1 MRGIRFCSV
10 LPVLLATMPIVPAV
24 ADSGATKAAQLIVD
38 TEWVAAK
45 LGTPGLVIIEVGTR
59 LDDYRAGH
67 IPGAAYLDRVA
78 IYDTVNGIPG
88 MFPGVDRAVAAFE
101 ALGVSNASTVLLY
114 DAADSLWAARAFWA
128 LEVLGHEKIRVL
140 NGGLAAWK
148 ADGRP
153 VTREAPQ
160 PARGTFRP
168 HPQESVTADKA
179 TVLSCISDPD
189 VTIVDARTR
198 GEYAGTDV
206 RASRAGHIP
215 GAVNLDWQLAAT
227 DDKRK
232 LILDEEELAEMYAS
246 AGLSK
251 DKTVIV
257 HCQTGVRAAHTYLVL
272 RSLGYTKVRLYDG
285 SWEEWGNDA
294 ATPIVTN
301 QAEGGGR

>member
-1 MRGIRFCSV
+1 MRSSRLRFLFVVLVAASV
-10 LPVLLATMPIVPAV
+10 VPVL
-24 ADSGATKAAQLIVD
+24 ADSGATAQLIVD
-38 TEWVAAK
+38 TAWVAAK
-45 LGTPGLVIIEVGTR
+45 LGTPGFVVIDVGAK

-67 IPGAAYLDRVA
+67 IPGAVFLDRIA
-78 IYDTVNGIPG
+78 IYDTVNGVAG
-88 MFPGVDRAVAAFE
+88 MFPGVGKAVSAFE

-128 LEVLGHEKIRVL
+128 LEYLGHDKIRVL

-153 VTREAPQ
+153 LSRDAAQ
-160 PARGTFRP
+160 PARGTFVP
-168 HPQESVTADKA
+168 HPQENLTADKA
-179 TVLSCISDPD
+179 AVLSCISDPS
-189 VTIVDARTR
+189 VTIVDARTKA
-198 GEYAGTDV
+198 EYAGTDV
-206 RASRAGHIP
+206 RAKRGGHIP

-232 LILDEEELAEMYAS
+232 LILDDEELSEMYAS

-294 ATPIVTN
+294 STPIVKN
-301 QAEGGGR
+301 Q